1 MMESKIR
8 VILEAN
14 YAGMDNLSGY
24 ERSVFEKILHCRTEP
39 VPFLYTRCDACSTV
53 HPVYKSCKDR
63 MCPTC
68 NGAASIRWTALRE
81 SEILPTGYFL
91 LTYTIP
97 SQLRSLF
104 LSNRKLCYD
113 LLFKSVSRSLLEGIL
128 NNDREFHGKAGF
140 FAMLHTWDQ
149 RMNYHPHLHVVVP
162 AGCLNNDGTKW
173 VSSHPAFFLPV
184 KRMSAD
190 FRKKLLFYLR
200 KEHRVD
206 AFKVPKDIQDL
217 GTLLKQLE
225 DIPWVVHSEAPG
237 KNRKN
242 PEYVF
247 RYLSRYVAKCVI
259 SDKRIQKIENGN
271 VYIGYYNRKKKHGET
286 EIITEVQF
294 MKRLLLHFLP
304 KGFKKVRFFGFM
316 ANRHRANMLVL
327 CRMLLGQP
335 LAEQEESN
343 KELILDTAFLF
354 WKYFRI
360 DITLCKKCGEGHIHF
375 VRGKSDGG

>member
-1 MMESKIR
+1 MESKIR
-8 VILEAN
+8 TIIETSYDTL
-14 YAGMDNLSGY
+14 DNLTGY
-24 ERSVFEKILHCRTEP
+24 ERSIFEKILNCRTEP
-39 VPFLYTRCDACSTV
+39 VPFLYTRCDACNTV

-63 MCPTC
+63 MCPVC

-81 SEILPTGYFL
+81 REILPTGYFL
-91 LTYTIP
+91 LTYTVP
-97 SQLRSLF
+97 SRLRPLF

-113 LLFKSVSRSLLEGIL
+113 LLFKSVSRSLSEGVL
-128 NNDREFHGKAGF
+128 NNNREFHGKAGF

-162 AGCLNNDGTKW
+162 AGCLSNDGTRW

-184 KRMSAD
+184 QRMSAD

-200 KEHRVD
+200 KEHKRGH
-206 AFKVPKDIQDL
+206 FKVPHDIQDL
-217 GTLLKQLE
+217 ETLLKQLE

-237 KNRKN
+237 TNGKN
-242 PEYVF
+242 PEHVF
-247 RYLSRYVAKCVI
+247 RYLSRYVAKSAI

-271 VYIGYYNRKKKHGET
+271 VYIGYYNRKQKRGET

-294 MKRLLLHFLP
+294 MKRLLLHVLP
-304 KGFKKVRFFGFM
+304 RGFKKVRFFGFM

-335 LAEQEESN
+335 LAEQEESSRD
-343 KELILDTAFLF
+343 LIRDTAFLF
-354 WKYFRI
+354 WKYLRI
-360 DITLCKKCGEGHIHF
+360 DITLCKKCGKGHIHF
-375 VRGKSDGG
+375 VRGKSDWG